1 MIIMIGGECWM
12 KKIFGI
18 TIGGLQHK
26 ILNLVLMVFIATIGC
41 VIVVSTIKTKQLSS
55 VVNNT
60 RVEQQEAIEDSSV
73 KTLLMSVDSSMTK
86 TNALQAYIAD
96 DMFSDLR
103 SDVSTLQA
111 LAEEIFSQKNDI
123 GKAAFELPDK
133 TKAGQYTPQ
142 VLFESGV
149 DYESSEL
156 LGIAARMA
164 APMTAMCSKAEYMD
178 NCYIGLADGTFFLVD
193 DHPENKYDENGELI
207 HIAVRERPWYIN
219 AVESGE
225 VCFSGVIS
233 DTYSGASCVTCSA
246 PVYVNGE
253 LIGVVAIDLFLDSME
268 EYVNESAKSGGFIC
282 IVNDNGN
289 VVFAPEGNP
298 LFEVSLSEDA
308 EDLRKSDNAELADF
322 ISSALTASTGM
333 KTVNAGG
340 TDYYMVGSPMS
351 TVGWAV
357 VSVVEKELIEQPAK
371 ELIAEYDRIN
381 ERSSEEYA
389 GSAGKLQKR
398 AAIAVFLIFI
408 AGILISRFVAGRI
421 LKPIEAMTGDV
432 IDGAETGKLFEM
444 KDVYRTN
451 DEIQVL
457 AESIDDLSKKTKKYI
472 EDITAITAENE
483 RIGTELFLA
492 TRIQESMLPHIF
504 PPFPDKHEFEI
515 YAIMDPA
522 REVGGD
528 FYDFFLIDQDH
539 LCLVMADV
547 SGKGIP
553 GALFM
558 MISKTIIQSS
568 AVLGSSASDIL
579 ERANAALCANNQAD
593 MFVTVW
599 LGILELSTGK
609 LSCANAGHEY
619 PALKRKNGKF
629 ELYKDKHGF
638 VLGGMDGMKY
648 KEYTIE
654 LNEGDSLFLYTDGV
668 PEATDAQQEMFGN
681 DRMIEA
687 LNKDENANPYEV
699 LGNVRE
705 AVSDFVGDA
714 EQFDDLTMLC
724 IEYRGADAEQEENKQ
739 A

>member
-1 MIIMIGGECWM
+1 M
-12 KKIFGI
+12 
-18 TIGGLQHK
+18 
-26 ILNLVLMVFIATIGC
+26 
-41 VIVVSTIKTKQLSS
+41 
-55 VVNNT
+55 
-60 RVEQQEAIEDSSV
+60 
-73 KTLLMSVDSSMTK
+73 
-86 TNALQAYIAD
+86 
-96 DMFSDLR
+96 
-103 SDVSTLQA
+103 
-111 LAEEIFSQKNDI
+111 
-123 GKAAFELPDK
+123 
-133 TKAGQYTPQ
+133 
-142 VLFESGV
+142 
-149 DYESSEL
+149 
-156 LGIAARMA
+156 
-164 APMTAMCSKAEYMD
+164 
-178 NCYIGLADGTFFLVD
+178 
-193 DHPENKYDENGELI
+193 
-207 HIAVRERPWYIN
+207 
-219 AVESGE
+219 
-225 VCFSGVIS
+225 
-233 DTYSGASCVTCSA
+233 
-246 PVYVNGE
+246 
-253 LIGVVAIDLFLDSME
+253 
-268 EYVNESAKSGGFIC
+268 
-282 IVNDNGN
+282 
-289 VVFAPEGNP
+289 
-298 LFEVSLSEDA
+298 
-308 EDLRKSDNAELADF
+308 
-322 ISSALTASTGM
+322 
-333 KTVNAGG
+333 
-340 TDYYMVGSPMS
+340 
-351 TVGWAV
+351 
-357 VSVVEKELIEQPAK
+357 
-371 ELIAEYDRIN
+371 
-381 ERSSEEYA
+381 
-389 GSAGKLQKR
+389 
-398 AAIAVFLIFI
+398 
-408 AGILISRFVAGRI
+408 
-421 LKPIEAMTGDV
+421 
-432 IDGAETGKLFEM
+432 
-444 KDVYRTN
+444 
-451 DEIQVL
+451 L

-472 EDITAITAENE
+472 EDITAITAEKE

-654 LNEGDSLFLYTDGV
+654 LNAGDSLFLYTDGV

-681 DRMIEA
+681 NRMIEA

-724 IEYRGADAEQEENKQ
+724 IEYRGADAEPEENKQ